1 MTQLWAITKSTRNAN
16 GSNDV
21 WRLVVLVTAKD
32 LAKDDTYSIHFRYEL
47 TNNFADLAEKICYKR
62 PIVNSWHYRKVH

>member
-32 LAKDDTYSIHFRYEL
+32 LAKDDTYTLDMS
-47 TNNFADLAEKICYKR
+47 
-62 PIVNSWHYRKVH
+62 